1 MAFNTAALKGLF
13 SKLKPAAKTVA
24 NYGDDVASAVANYG
38 DDAAKALTT
47 YGDDAARM
55 AFANADDLAAATA
68 QTDDIADIISKER
81 PFFSSAPVEDPVIWD
96 NDYLEWYDDKGI
108 NTDFR
113 LNGARTIPENTDELV
128 ASLDNLEIMDDI
140 DTTLQFGKPISNF
153 SNTSSYID
161 QMVSPT
167 PNWTSRWGEL
177 EPYDDRLKSL
187 YSQLREDF
195 DRWTDFKHSYGFTPP
210 HVNYDD
216 LADQIMK
223 LESLRDSGRWWKGP
237 LS

>member
-1 MAFNTAALKGLF
+1 MAFNLAALKGLF
-13 SKLKPAAKTVA
+13 SKLKPAAKT
-24 NYGDDVASAVANYG
+24 VANYG

-113 LNGARTIPENTDELV
+113 LNGARTIPENTDGLV
-128 ASLDNLEIMDDI
+128 AHLNNLETMDDI

-177 EPYDDRLKSL
+177 ERYDPRLQNL
-187 YSQLREDF
+187 YDQLLENF
-195 DRWTDFKHSYGFTPP
+195 DSWTDFEHNFGFTPS
-210 HVNYDD
+210 HVDTDN
-216 LADQIMK
+216 LADQIIK
-223 LESLRDSGRWWKGP
+223 LENLRHSKRW
-237 LS
+237 